1 MQNTLLVLTPQASF
15 GELIRQTLE
24 ETGRYRVE
32 VAYQAAEGV
41 ARCRRPGVY
50 RLIILDGDLD
60 GPPLDQLVADLRAA
74 QPEARLALIPPE
86 GPADPQAIQ
95 ALAVDGALSKPFY
108 LPALAATID
117 RLIAGQ
123 SVGDSI
129 EAAPIR
135 LVGSSWPEDSDSR
148 REELVRVMYAA
159 SALGALLIV
168 NGEIAAEA
176 GCAGRTWSAE
186 TLAALRA
193 ATGNAA
199 DSELVLFR
207 PGPDGAGTVLVYAL
221 DRRETGILAL
231 VYPPEVTY
239 SQARARVRET
249 AR

>member
-1 MQNTLLVLTPQASF
+1 MHPTLLVLTPQASF

-41 ARCRRPGVY
+41 ARCRRPGAY

-86 GPADPQAIQ
+86 SPADPQAIQ

-123 SVGDSI
+123 AAGDPA

-135 LVGSSWPEDSDSR
+135 PVGSNWPEDSDSR
-148 REELVRVMYAA
+148 REELARVVSAA
-159 SALGALLIV
+159 GALGALLII

-176 GCAGRTWSAE
+176 GCAGGTWSAE
-186 TLAALRA
+186 TLATLCA
-193 ATGNAA
+193 ATGKAA

-207 PGPDGAGTVLVYAL
+207 PEPDGPGTVLVYAL
-221 DRRETGILAL
+221 DRREAGILAL

-239 SQARARVRET
+239 SQARARARET